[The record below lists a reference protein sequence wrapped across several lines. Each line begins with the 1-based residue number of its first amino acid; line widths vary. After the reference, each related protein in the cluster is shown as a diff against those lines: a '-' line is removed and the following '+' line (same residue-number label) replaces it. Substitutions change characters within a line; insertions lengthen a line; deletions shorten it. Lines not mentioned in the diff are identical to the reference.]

1 MGRIMAVDY
10 GQKRTGLAVTD
21 MLKMIANRL
30 TVVSSREAMGY
41 IAQYVSQE
49 PVDLI
54 VVGYPKQM
62 NNEPSENM
70 KRVEAFVAQ
79 LTKTLPSIPVEYYD
93 ERFTSI
99 MAQRALID
107 GGLKKKKRQD
117 KGLVDEIS
125 AVLILQG
132 FLGRLRNKR

>member
-41 IAQYVSQE
+41 IARYVSQE

-79 LTKTLPSIPVEYYD
+79 LTKRLPSIPVEYYD

-132 FLGRLRNKR
+132 FLERLRNKR

>member
-79 LTKTLPSIPVEYYD
+79 LTKTLPSIPANADRKSV
-93 ERFTSI
+93 
-99 MAQRALID
+99 
-107 GGLKKKKRQD
+107 
-117 KGLVDEIS
+117 V
-125 AVLILQG
+125 
-132 FLGRLRNKR
+132 

>member
-79 LTKTLPSIPVEYYD
+79 LTKTLHSIPVEYYD

-132 FLGRLRNKR
+132 FLERLRNKR

>member
-1 MGRIMAVDY
+1 MARIMAVDY

-30 TVVSSREAMGY
+30 TVVSSREATGY
-41 IAQYVSQE
+41 IARYVSQE

-99 MAQRALID
+99 MTQRALID

-132 FLGRLRNKR
+132 FLERLRNKR

>member
-1 MGRIMAVDY
+1 MAVDY

-70 KRVEAFVAQ
+70 KRVEAFVDQ

-107 GGLKKKKRQD
+107 GGLKKKNGKTKD
-117 KGLVDEIS
+117 WSMKS
-125 AVLILQG
+125 AL
-132 FLGRLRNKR
+132 F

>member
-30 TVVSSREAMGY
+30 TVVSSREATGY
-41 IAQYVSQE
+41 IARYVSQE

-54 VVGYPKQM
+54 VVGYSKQM

-93 ERFTSI
+93 ERFTVFFGAYGDKQAGFFTYNPTDSE
-99 MAQRALID
+99 AKHVYTTTDNPID
-107 GGLKKKKRQD
+107 LYIFK
-117 KGLVDEIS
+117 
-125 AVLILQG
+125 
-132 FLGRLRNKR
+132 

>member
-1 MGRIMAVDY
+1 M
-10 GQKRTGLAVTD
+10 
-21 MLKMIANRL
+21 
-30 TVVSSREAMGY
+30 
-41 IAQYVSQE
+41 
-49 PVDLI
+49 
-54 VVGYPKQM
+54 
-62 NNEPSENM
+62 PSENFERI
-70 KRVEAFVAQ
+70 KQFVTHWKK
-79 LTKTLPSIPVEYYD
+79 LYPSIPIIFYD

-132 FLGRLRNKR
+132 FLERLRNKR

>member
-41 IAQYVSQE
+41 IARYVSQE

-79 LTKTLPSIPVEYYD
+79 LTKTLPSIPVEDYD

-132 FLGRLRNKR
+132 FLERLRNKR

>member
-30 TVVSSREAMGY
+30 TVVSSREATGY
-41 IAQYVSQE
+41 IARYVSQE

-93 ERFTSI
+93 ECFPSI

-132 FLGRLRNKR
+132 FLERLRNKR

>member
-30 TVVSSREAMGY
+30 TVVSSREATGY
-41 IAQYVSQE
+41 IARYVSQE

-93 ERFTSI
+93 ERFTSV
-99 MAQRALID
+99 MAQRAMID
-107 GGLKKKKRQD
+107 GGLKKKKR
-117 KGLVDEIS
+117 
-125 AVLILQG
+125 
-132 FLGRLRNKR
+132 

>member
-10 GQKRTGLAVTD
+10 GQKRTGLAFTD

-30 TVVSSREAMGY
+30 TVVSSREATGY
-41 IAQYVSQE
+41 IARYVSQE

-132 FLGRLRNKR
+132 FLERLRNKR